1 VLSGEKGFFT
11 EARRVNC
18 ISCVFTV
25 NIEDPTG
32 ISAHKRPRKE
42 KEPEKPKKVVVVGS
56 EPEDIGNEEGPSGTG
71 KGKEKGDK
79 ATDDFHFEKFKKQFR
94 RY

>member
-1 VLSGEKGFFT
+1 L
-11 EARRVNC
+11 RRKILFLC
-18 ISCVFTV
+18 FIFCAV

-42 KEPEKPKKVVVVGS
+42 KEPEKPKKVVVVGA
-56 EPEDIGNEEGPSGTG
+56 EPEEVGSGSVTGAGGGPGTSAG
-71 KGKEKGDK
+71 PGAKEKGDK